1 MFFQGPNPL
10 LNTLSKTLRKV
21 GNGASRN
28 CQKPAPVTTPKP
40 PEITTG
46 FDDGGQFTT

>member
-1 MFFQGPNPL
+1 M
-10 LNTLSKTLRKV
+10 LSKTMRNI
-21 GNGASRN
+21 GNEYSRNN

-46 FDDGGQFTT
+46 FDDGGRFPITT